1 MAIRAE
7 IVKQVCRYI
16 PVADELVNTLDL
28 VQNAWGHKVI
38 SVYETKV
45 NKSPDCSD
53 QGFIIIYE
61 EKDGDAK

>member
-1 MAIRAE
+1 MAIRAK

-28 VQNAWGHKVI
+28 VQNAWGYKVI

-53 QGFIIIYE
+53 QSFIIIYE
-61 EKDGDAK
+61 EKVVM